1 MRSHLVAVL
10 ALGLGCGGPGAGLDA
25 ALDVDAARPEVPRD
39 AAAPDAGA
47 LDAARPDAGGL
58 DAGALDAGD
67 PRAGELLRVEHEVAA
82 IGPYARADLDAEWG
96 DVEWASIERAEIV
109 AADASSEGRFL
120 RVHYPEGGVGPDEGG
135 AQFRVRLP
143 ASHDRLFVAYRV
155 RFAPGF
161 DFVRGGKLPGLF
173 GGAGNTGGSRP
184 TGSDGWSGRMMWR
197 ELGRAVQ
204 YVYHPD
210 QPTVYGED
218 FDWDLGGERR
228 FDDAWHVVEHEIVM
242 NTPGA
247 HDGAVR
253 AWLDG
258 EPALERSGLR
268 FRDVDTF
275 AIDGFYFST
284 FFGGSDASWAATRDE
299 HVDFDTFVIGTA
311 PISH

>member
-1 MRSHLVAVL
+1 MRRLSIAVL
-10 ALGLGCGGPGAGLDA
+10 ALGLGCGGPGGGLDA
-25 ALDVDAARPEVPRD
+25 SAAVDAARPAPRD
-39 AAAPDAGA
+39 AATSDAGG
-47 LDAARPDAGGL
+47 LDAARPEDAGRL

-67 PRAGELLRVEHEVAA
+67 PRAAEILRVEHEIAA
-82 IGPYARADLDAEWG
+82 VGPYARDDLDAEWG

-109 AADASSEGRFL
+109 EADATSEGRFL
-120 RVHYPEGGVGPDEGG
+120 RVHYPAGSVGPSEGG

-143 ASHDRLFVAYRV
+143 SSHDRLFVAYRV

-173 GGAGNTGGSRP
+173 GGTGNTGGERP
-184 TGSDGWSGRMMWR
+184 TGTDGWSGRMMWR

-204 YVYHPD
+204 YLYHPD

-218 FDWDLGGERR
+218 LDWDLAAERR
-228 FDDAWHVVEHEIVM
+228 FDAEWHVVEHEIVM

-247 HDGAVR
+247 RDGAVR
-253 AWLDG
+253 GWWDG
-258 EPALERSGLR
+258 EPALERTGLR

-284 FFGGSDASWAATRDE
+284 FFGGSDATWAATRDE

-311 PISH
+311 PITH